1 MSIILNIAP
10 ELEKHLLAITAKKGI
25 DIDKYINLLIE
36 DKLKEMQQ
44 IESELL
50 QKINLGIE
58 ENTWEKYYE
67 LIEKRENLT
76 LSETEQTELIR
87 ISDQIEEA
95 NAERLTHLIE
105 LANLRNVDLDDL
117 METLGLK
124 VPKKVFKILEKF

>member
-1 MSIILNIAP
+1 
-10 ELEKHLLAITAKKGI
+10 
-25 DIDKYINLLIE
+25 
-36 DKLKEMQQ
+36 
-44 IESELL
+44 
-50 QKINLGIE
+50 
-58 ENTWEKYYE
+58 
-67 LIEKRENLT
+67 LIEKRDNLT

>member
-10 ELEKHLLAITAKKGI
+10 ELEKHLLAMTAKKGI
-25 DIDKYINLLIE
+25 DIDKYVNLLIE
-36 DKLKEMQQ
+36 DKLKETQQ
-44 IESELL
+44 IEAELL

-58 ENTWEKYYE
+58 ENTWVKYYK
-67 LIEKRENLT
+67 LIEKRDNYT
-76 LSETEQTELIR
+76 LSEMEQIELIK
-87 ISDQIEEA
+87 ISNEIEEA

-124 VPKKVFKILEKF
+124 VPKYV

>member
-10 ELEKHLLAITAKKGI
+10 ELEKHLLAMTAKKGI
-25 DIDKYINLLIE
+25 DIDKYVNLLIE
-36 DKLKEMQQ
+36 DKLKETQQ
-44 IESELL
+44 IEAELL

-58 ENTWEKYYE
+58 ENTWVKYYK
-67 LIEKRENLT
+67 LIEKRDNYT
-76 LSETEQTELIR
+76 LSETEQIELIK
-87 ISDQIEEA
+87 ISNEIEEA

-124 VPKKVFKILEKF
+124 VPKYV